1 MPSTVFAPAL
11 VYDEDGHTLLL
22 LLWKEEWCPINRHRL
37 DWRGEIITNEQG
49 RTYRGVRVGPGTP

>member
-11 VYDEDGHTLLL
+11 VYDEDGHALLL

-37 DWRGEIITNEQG
+37 DWRGEIITNE
-49 RTYRGVRVGPGTP
+49 RKMRKKYIC